1 MALLVVFDVALA
13 FDRKHVTCPKK
24 PLARKLLGMTNV
36 PFFKTF
42 RFRRILSITKM
53 WTLTL
58 ALYSLQIV
66 WWDVRE
72 GKNIQPPFTEA

>member
-24 PLARKLLGMTNV
+24 PLARKLLDVTNV
-36 PFFKTF
+36 HFFKIF

-58 ALYSLQIV
+58 VLYLLQIV
-66 WWDVRE
+66 WWDVKE
-72 GKNIQPPFTEA
+72 GKNIQLPFTEA